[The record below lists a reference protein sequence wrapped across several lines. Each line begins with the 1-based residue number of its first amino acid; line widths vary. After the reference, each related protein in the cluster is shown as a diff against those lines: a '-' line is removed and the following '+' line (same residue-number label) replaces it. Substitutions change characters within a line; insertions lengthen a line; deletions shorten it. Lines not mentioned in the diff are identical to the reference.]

1 VNEMVM
7 TPTKLADGLKAMT
20 PTTNENIAI
29 DRFADAWTNYFYD
42 AVVGAIPVNPG
53 TLTTAKNVMKMQLIG
68 MKTAGAAKI
77 QNGITLFWSTVAT
90 AAPTIWTTVPPCTGA
105 TPPPTLATIAATLNG
120 VFAANKAAQ
129 LNLDAAAMAI
139 AAALHPLNLGGIC
152 VIPTPG
158 VATPIT

>member
-1 VNEMVM
+1 MVM

-20 PTTNENIAI
+20 PTTDETIAI
-29 DRFADAWTNYFYD
+29 NRFADAWTNYFYD
-42 AVVGAIPVNPG
+42 AAVGAIAANPG
-53 TLTTAKNVMKMQLIG
+53 TLLAAKNI
-68 MKTAGAAKI
+68 MKTQLVGVKSAGAAKI
-77 QNGITLFWSTVAT
+77 LAGITSFWGIVAT

-105 TPPPTLATIAATLNG
+105 TPPPTLATIAAVLNG

-129 LNLDAAAMAI
+129 LNLDAAATAI
-139 AAALHPLNLGGIC
+139 AAALHTPNLGGIC